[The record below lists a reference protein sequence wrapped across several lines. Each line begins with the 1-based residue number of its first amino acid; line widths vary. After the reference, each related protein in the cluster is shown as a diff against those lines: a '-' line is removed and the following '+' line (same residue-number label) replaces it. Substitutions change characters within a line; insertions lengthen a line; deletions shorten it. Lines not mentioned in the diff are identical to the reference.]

1 MPRSYSALLARAVVP
16 ARKPLQQAVD
26 SLKLKLTLD
35 DAYVPFE
42 TSGYVPCTLDGEDAG
57 FNLKFLDVD
66 AALKQRAADKDVAI
80 AFNWGGDPREEAAVL
95 IVCAALA
102 KDFAALVYEPDAD
115 ALLGADDV
123 LAKARK
129 AASVL

>member
-1 MPRSYSALLARAVVP
+1 MPRAYSALLGRADVP

-42 TSGYVPCTLDGEDAG
+42 TSGYLPCTFDGEDAG
-57 FNLKFLDVD
+57 FNLKFQDVD
-66 AALKQRAADKDVAI
+66 GKLADRAQGKDVAL

-95 IVCAALA
+95 IVLAALA
-102 KDFAALVYEPDAD
+102 KDFAALVYEPDGDKILPAD
-115 ALLGADDV
+115 EV

-129 AASVL
+129 AAAVL